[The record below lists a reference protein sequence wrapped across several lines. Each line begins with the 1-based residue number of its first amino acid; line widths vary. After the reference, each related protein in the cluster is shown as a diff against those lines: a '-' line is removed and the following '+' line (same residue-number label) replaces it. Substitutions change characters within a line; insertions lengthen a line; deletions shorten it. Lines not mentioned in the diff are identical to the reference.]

1 MPNLAEFASAL
12 CETLPPPCIDVIAQ
26 ADVPGLDG
34 GPFDPSLAQMLGG
47 KSSLDWGDLSTHKRR
62 LAESGLWLLAGDLD
76 RSHTISQSIDHPSG
90 SFWHGIMHRREGD
103 FGNSKYWFRLAGK
116 HPALELIYKY
126 SDGDYLDPFD
136 FVNAC
141 QKALRKPG
149 EATERC
155 KAAQWIEWQ
164 ALMLYSVGAA

>member
-1 MPNLAEFASAL
+1 M
-12 CETLPPPCIDVIAQ
+12 
-26 ADVPGLDG
+26 PGLDG

-103 FGNSKYWFRLAGK
+103 FGNSHYWFHKVGH
-116 HPALELIYKY
+116 HPAMDNLNGYDGHGFIDEVADPGNRKQNEAALIKKQQ
-126 SDGDYLDPFD
+126 D
-136 FVNAC
+136 
-141 QKALRKPG
+141 
-149 EATERC
+149 
-155 KAAQWIEWQ
+155 EWMNLFCWCANQ
-164 ALMLYSVGAA
+164 